1 MSIGIYAFLSI
12 YFLSF
17 GLSAFAQFRTH
28 CAGSSAPAAVPIVP
42 ARLVWYRVQ
51 TGAACPASGRV
62 CRCVAWSALLP
73 ALCRLSGC
81 AGGCGLHRRGIWGE
95 PGVGQVMPAI
105 KFFKEKGVFE
115 IPLTNIHPTFTK
127 RNVFHCAIFQIFR
140 KIQKGPS
147 RSLDCGIIS

>member
-1 MSIGIYAFLSI
+1 MSIGIYAFLRI

-28 CAGSSAPAAVPIVP
+28 CPPSSAAAGTICSAWP
-42 ARLVWYRVQ
+42 VWYRVQ

-62 CRCVAWSALLP
+62 CLALHGLS
-73 ALCRLSGC
+73 CRLSC
-81 AGGCGLHRRGIWGE
+81 AVVPGALEWAGVHRRGIWVE

-105 KFFKEKGVFE
+105 KFFKEKGVFDVT
-115 IPLTNIHPTFTK
+115 LAKTHPTFTK
-127 RNVFHCAIFQIFR
+127 RNPSDCASLQKFQ

-147 RSLDCGIIS
+147 LGLDCAIIS